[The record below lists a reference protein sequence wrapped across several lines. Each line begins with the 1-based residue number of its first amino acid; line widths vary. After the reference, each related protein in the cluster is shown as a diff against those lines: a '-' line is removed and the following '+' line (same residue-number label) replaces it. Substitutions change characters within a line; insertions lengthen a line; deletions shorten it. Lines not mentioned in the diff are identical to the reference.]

1 MSSAAGPVK
10 GSQTYRR
17 LLGYA
22 RPHWGVFL
30 WSIVGMA
37 LYASTETLFAALMK
51 PMLDQSFVARD
62 PEAIKLI
69 PLALMGIFLL
79 RGIAGFLSTYSMSWI
94 GRTIIKTLR
103 GEMFRQLLRLPTA
116 YFDRTASGQLLSKLT
131 YNVEQVSQASTNA
144 VTIVVRDTLTALGL
158 LGYMFYL
165 SGTLALVFLLAG
177 PFIAGVVV
185 YVSRRFRR
193 VSTRIQD
200 SMGEVTQITQE
211 AIEGQ
216 REVKIFGGQPYETAH
231 FDEVNERNQ
240 RQQLKMVATSAIS
253 VPFIQLLAA
262 TALAGIIYMAT
273 HDSARTITSAGTFVS
288 FITALML
295 LLPPLKR
302 LTTVNAMVQRG
313 IAAAETIFELLDL
326 PPEQDHGSHSVERAE
341 GRIEYRGVRFA
352 YRDDAEPV
360 LKDVSFTVEPGQ
372 TVAFVGRSGS
382 GKSTLVN
389 LLPRFYDITTG
400 QVLLDGVAVR
410 DYRLASLREQVALV
424 SQHVTLF
431 NDTIARNIAYGRLG
445 SSSRAQIEAA
455 AEAAH
460 ALDFIRE
467 LPQGLD
473 TLVGENGLLLSGGQR
488 QRIAIARAI
497 LRNAPVL
504 ILDEATSALD
514 AESEFHVQAGLEQLM
529 RGRTTLVI
537 AHRLS
542 TVEKADRIIV
552 LDEGRLV
559 ESGTH
564 QELLAKGG
572 HYAMLHGMQFR
583 DAGASA

>member
-1 MSSAAGPVK
+1 MSSAARPVK

-30 WSIVGMA
+30 WSILGMA

-165 SGTLALVFLLAG
+165 SGTLSLVFLLAG
-177 PFIAGVVV
+177 PFIAVVVV

-216 REVKIFGGQPYETAH
+216 REVKIFGGQDYETAH
-231 FDEVNERNQ
+231 FDDVNEHNQ

-273 HDSARTITSAGTFVS
+273 HDSSRTITSAGTFVS

-302 LTTVNAMVQRG
+302 LTTVNSMVQRG

-326 PPEQDHGSHSVERAE
+326 PPEQDHGKHSVERAE

-400 QVLLDGVAVR
+400 QVLLDGMEVR

-431 NDTIARNIAYGRLG
+431 NDTIGRNIAYGRLA
-445 SSSRAQIEAA
+445 SSSREQIEAA

-572 HYAMLHGMQFR
+572 HYAMLYGMQFR
-583 DAGASA
+583 DAGASV

>member
-30 WSIVGMA
+30 WSILGMA

-116 YFDRTASGQLLSKLT
+116 YYDRTASGQLLSKFT

-165 SGTLALVFLLAG
+165 SGTLSLVFLLAG
-177 PFIAGVVV
+177 PFIAVVVV

-216 REVKIFGGQPYETAH
+216 REVKIFGGQDYETEH

-262 TALAGIIYMAT
+262 SALAGIIYMAT
-273 HDSARTITSAGTFVS
+273 HDSSRTITSAGTFVS

-302 LTTVNAMVQRG
+302 LTTVNSMVQRG

-326 PPEQDHGSHSVERAE
+326 PPEQDHGKHSVERAE

-360 LKDVSFTVEPGQ
+360 LKDVSFTVEPGE

-400 QVLLDGVAVR
+400 EVLLDGMEVR

-431 NDTIARNIAYGRLG
+431 NDTIGRNIAYGRLA
-445 SSSRAQIEAA
+445 SASREQIEAA

-583 DAGASA
+583 DAGASV